1 MRSQV
6 GGNLRK
12 IFLDSDVQIVPGV
25 TRPSDLNNYCV
36 YPVPEDEAYRLP
48 LLQSLLE
55 IRNENW
61 AVIFNEENG
70 DEHDDELEE
79 NDIITMIND
88 VCSS

>member
-1 MRSQV
+1 M
-6 GGNLRK
+6 K
-12 IFLDSDVQIVPGV
+12 
-25 TRPSDLNNYCV
+25 
-36 YPVPEDEAYRLP
+36 
-48 LLQSLLE
+48 
-55 IRNENW
+55 W